1 MRSYLLKLEELLLDL
16 DPLRRRL
23 VGLAPDEL
31 EHLVAAAADGPLRRM
46 HHVGRGGHDV
56 VVVARP
62 LAHRA
67 ALVTHTMQW
76 ALRPTTDRSR
86 KLEERRRGAL
96 SSLPRSLPARRLH
109 SAASA
114 RQMTTTTLAPALARP
129 QSDSSASL
137 LCLNLQGWLQV
148 RQPSCCLLLL
158 GLPGSCRVARYCRS
172 ADFQFPLFSHARSHG
187 EKRRSIDATWP
198 NIFAKPFN
206 QKGS

>member
-1 MRSYLLKLEELLLDL
+1 MKNKGRRRAERRGEKIERPEVNAGRPASHHSPRHVLFVVPDSFLHSYLLELEELLLDL

-67 ALVTHTMQW
+67 ALVTHTMQR
-76 ALRPTTDRSR
+76 ARRPTTDRSR

-96 SSLPRSLPARRLH
+96 SSLPRSL
-109 SAASA
+109 AA
-114 RQMTTTTLAPALARP
+114 
-129 QSDSSASL
+129 
-137 LCLNLQGWLQV
+137 
-148 RQPSCCLLLL
+148 
-158 GLPGSCRVARYCRS
+158 
-172 ADFQFPLFSHARSHG
+172 
-187 EKRRSIDATWP
+187 E
-198 NIFAKPFN
+198 
-206 QKGS
+206 